1 MRIIGDATDCAIRTA
16 ESWTAQAL
24 AAGTQWGAP
33 TVQPTRFHRPNT
45 VTATWPIAL
54 LRDFS
59 PAVGASTAETRPTP
73 APTPTLVIPPRS
85 GNASCIVDLSESTSL
100 LGAAL
105 AAGLTNLHCID
116 WLTPSGPR
124 ADTGIEAH
132 LQVLREAVSKLGG
145 RVNLIGFSQGGWL
158 AAMFAARWPES
169 ALTLT
174 VAGTPIDSHHGLG
187 RSLLPGALLRRAG
200 QHAGELAWRLPGA
213 DNSDAAYRN
222 WLFQPQPVPTALA
235 LWMLDHL
242 VIRNGLVR
250 GTLRIAGSPVDLAA
264 ISCPLFLVAGL
275 RDPLATP
282 GQLWR
287 LGELASTPERLI
299 VKVGINCG
307 HLEMIADESTLRRHW
322 IPLLRD
328 VRVASAARA

>member
-1 MRIIGDATDCAIRTA
+1 MRIIEDASGCAIRTA
-16 ESWTAQAL
+16 ESWAAQAL
-24 AAGTQWGAP
+24 AAGTQWGTLAVEP
-33 TVQPTRFHRPNT
+33 VRFHRPNT

-59 PAVGASTAETRPTP
+59 PAADSSPAETPP
-73 APTPTLVIPPRS
+73 PQSPTPTLVVPPRS
-85 GNASCIVDLSESTSL
+85 GNASCIVDLSENTSL

-105 AAGLTNLHCID
+105 AAGLTNLHCVD
-116 WLTPSGPR
+116 WLTSSDPH

-145 RVNLIGFSQGGWL
+145 RVNLVGYSQGGWL

-187 RSLLPGALLRRAG
+187 RSLLPAALLRRAG

-213 DNSDAAYRN
+213 DSDAAYRN

-235 LWMLDHL
+235 LWMLEHL
-242 VIRNGLVR
+242 VVRNGLAR

-287 LGELASTPERLI
+287 LGELASTPEHLI
-299 VKVGINCG
+299 VKVGIDCG

-322 IPLLRD
+322 IPLLRN
-328 VRVASAARA
+328 VRAAAAARV